1 MKKIIR
7 NFIFWFV
14 FGFVMMSSVS
24 GQDATDKD
32 FKDKTS
38 KGFVVVKFTSKWQGS
53 KLDDKLFDGVKGH
66 EDAKVITVASEDTKK
81 VCKKL
86 RLRNFPS
93 IALFFDGSKKDVW
106 KADMDGILEVTDKD
120 IKSSI
125 DDVLA
130 GDVF

>member
-93 IALFFDGSKKDVW
+93 IVLFHDGKKKEAW
-106 KADMDGILEVTDKD
+106 KADMDGENDVSNLD
-120 IKSSI
+120 IKKAISDAMS
-125 DDVLA
+125 
-130 GDVF
+130 GDVY

>member
-66 EDAKVITVASEDTKK
+66 EDAKVITVASEDAKK

-93 IALFFDGSKKDVW
+93 IVLFHDGKKKEAW
-106 KADMDGILEVTDKD
+106 KADMDGENDVSNID
-120 IKSSI
+120 IKKAISDAMS
-125 DDVLA
+125 
-130 GDVF
+130 GDVY

>member
-93 IALFFDGSKKDVW
+93 IVLFHDGKKKEAW
-106 KADMDGILEVTDKD
+106 KADMDGENDVSDID
-120 IKSSI
+120 IKKAISDAMS
-125 DDVLA
+125 
-130 GDVF
+130 GDVY

>member
-53 KLDDKLFDGVKGH
+53 KLDDKLFDGV
-66 EDAKVITVASEDTKK
+66 
-81 VCKKL
+81 
-86 RLRNFPS
+86 
-93 IALFFDGSKKDVW
+93 
-106 KADMDGILEVTDKD
+106 
-120 IKSSI
+120 
-125 DDVLA
+125 
-130 GDVF
+130 

>member
-93 IALFFDGSKKDVW
+93 IVLFHDGKKKEAW
-106 KADMDGILEVTDKD
+106 KADMEGENDVSDID
-120 IKSSI
+120 IKKAISDAMS
-125 DDVLA
+125 
-130 GDVF
+130 GDVY